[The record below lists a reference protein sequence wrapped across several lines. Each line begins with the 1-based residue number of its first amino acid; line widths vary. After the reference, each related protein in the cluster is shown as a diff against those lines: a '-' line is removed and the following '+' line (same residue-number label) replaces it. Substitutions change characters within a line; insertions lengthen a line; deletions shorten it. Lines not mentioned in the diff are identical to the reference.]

1 MESFEKLQNKMRE
14 LESETGHKGYYYKVS
29 DALTIMICGMLCNLQ
44 NISDIHEWSHAESVR
59 EFLFK
64 EFRIYKLP
72 SRAQFYNLI
81 GCVKSEQFQKVFIEW
96 VEDVIKSGE
105 SIKTIAID
113 GKTICSTEKRKADD
127 EESVHILSAVI
138 SESKLI
144 LGSMPCDK
152 KISEPK
158 VFRKLIEILNIKG
171 AVVVADALHTTKK
184 SAEKVVKEG
193 GDYLFVVKDNNPGL
207 KEEIELYVQNEHMD
221 KCAKT
226 EKNGGRIEKRTAYT
240 STDIDWLSRKNEWE
254 GLVCIG
260 AIHTEFT
267 KGGETSSEWH
277 YFISSRK
284 LSPEELLKH
293 ARLEWS
299 VESMHWLLDVHFQED
314 KTKVWDMNVQKN
326 MNIMRK
332 IALNLARLY
341 KERYEPRK
349 AISVILKRNMFDL
362 NNLENFI
369 RNFIAV
375 ISVTELLQ
383 I

>member
-1 MESFEKLQNKMRE
+1 MRQNR
-14 LESETGHKGYYYKVS
+14 
-29 DALTIMICGMLCNLQ
+29 
-44 NISDIHEWSHAESVR
+44 
-59 EFLFK
+59 
-64 EFRIYKLP
+64 
-72 SRAQFYNLI
+72 
-81 GCVKSEQFQKVFIEW
+81 
-96 VEDVIKSGE
+96 
-105 SIKTIAID
+105 
-113 GKTICSTEKRKADD
+113 
-127 EESVHILSAVI
+127 
-138 SESKLI
+138 
-144 LGSMPCDK
+144 
-152 KISEPK
+152 
-158 VFRKLIEILNIKG
+158 
-171 AVVVADALHTTKK
+171 
-184 SAEKVVKEG
+184 
-193 GDYLFVVKDNNPGL
+193 
-207 KEEIELYVQNEHMD
+207 
-221 KCAKT
+221 
-226 EKNGGRIEKRTAYT
+226 KNGGRIEKRTAYT
-240 STDIDWLSRKNEWE
+240 STDIDWLSRKDEWE

-267 KGGETSSEWH
+267 KDGKTSSEWH

-362 NNLENFI
+362 NNLANFI